1 MPSNRLNSSQIAGS
15 SSGELGSSERL
26 NAPETPAG
34 LPEERLNTN
43 STSVNNFTQQQEGC
57 LNNDIRE
64 HLNDMFEGLL
74 FLSERE
80 FDAAILG
87 VAERIGMSPIVAYD
101 TAKIIDILCERDGME
116 DDEAAEFFEFNI
128 AGAYVGDRTPIFIAQ
143 IHSIL

>member
-1 MPSNRLNSSQIAGS
+1 MPSNRLNNSS
-15 SSGELGSSERL
+15 SSGELAGDLASNGRL
-26 NAPETPAG
+26 NANGEKAG
-34 LPEERLNTN
+34 NLEKQANSLNTD
-43 STSVNNFTQQQEGC
+43 
-57 LNNDIRE
+57 LRE

-101 TAKIIDILCERDGME
+101 TAKILDILCERDGME
-116 DDEAAEFFEFNI
+116 GDEALEYFEFNI
-128 AGAYVGDRTPIFIAQ
+128 AGAYVGERTPIFIGQ

>member
-15 SSGELGSSERL
+15 SSGELASSERL
-26 NAPETPAG
+26 NAHETRAG
-34 LPEERLNTN
+34 LQEKRLNT
-43 STSVNNFTQQQEGC
+43 
-57 LNNDIRE
+57 DIRE

-80 FDAAILG
+80 FDEAILG

-116 DDEAAEFFEFNI
+116 GDEAAEFFEFNI

>member
-26 NAPETPAG
+26 NAPESPAG
-34 LPEERLNTN
+34 LQEERLNA
-43 STSVNNFTQQQEGC
+43 
-57 LNNDIRE
+57 DIRE
-64 HLNDMFEGLL
+64 NLNDMFEGLL

-101 TAKIIDILCERDGME
+101 TAKIIGILCERDGME

>member
-1 MPSNRLNSSQIAGS
+1 MPSNRLNSDQIVGS
-15 SSGELGSSERL
+15 SSGELASSKRL
-26 NAPETPAG
+26 NVPEASPG
-34 LPEERLNTN
+34 LPEERLNT
-43 STSVNNFTQQQEGC
+43 
-57 LNNDIRE
+57 DIRE

-80 FDAAILG
+80 FDEAILG

-116 DDEAAEFFEFNI
+116 GDEAAEFFEFNI

>member
-1 MPSNRLNSSQIAGS
+1 MPSNRLNSDQIAGS
-15 SSGELGSSERL
+15 SSGELASSERL
-26 NAPETPAG
+26 NVPEASPG
-34 LPEERLNTN
+34 LPEERLNTY
-43 STSVNNFTQQQEGC
+43 
-57 LNNDIRE
+57 IRE

-80 FDAAILG
+80 FDEAILG

-116 DDEAAEFFEFNI
+116 GDEAAEFFEFNI

>member
-1 MPSNRLNSSQIAGS
+1 MPSNSLNSSQIAGS

-34 LPEERLNTN
+34 LQEERLNA
-43 STSVNNFTQQQEGC
+43 
-57 LNNDIRE
+57 DIRE

-101 TAKIIDILCERDGME
+101 TAKIIDILCKRDGME

>member
-1 MPSNRLNSSQIAGS
+1 MPSNRLNSDQIAGS

-26 NAPETPAG
+26 NVNSKPEDC
-34 LPEERLNTN
+34 LNTN
-43 STSVNNFTQQQEGC
+43 SASDAGQQQVYR
-57 LNNDIRE
+57 LNIRE

-80 FDAAILG
+80 FDEAILG

-116 DDEAAEFFEFNI
+116 GDEAAEFFEFNI

>member
-15 SSGELGSSERL
+15 SSGELGSSGRL
-26 NAPETPAG
+26 NVPEAHPQ
-34 LPEERLNTN
+34 LPEERLNT
-43 STSVNNFTQQQEGC
+43 
-57 LNNDIRE
+57 DIRE

-116 DDEAAEFFEFNI
+116 GDEAAEFFEFNI

>member
-15 SSGELGSSERL
+15 SSGELANSERL
-26 NAPETPAG
+26 NTPEAPAA
-34 LPEERLNTN
+34 LPEERLNT
-43 STSVNNFTQQQEGC
+43 
-57 LNNDIRE
+57 DIRE

-80 FDAAILG
+80 FDEAILG

-116 DDEAAEFFEFNI
+116 GDEAAEFFEFNI

>member
-34 LPEERLNTN
+34 LQEERLNA
-43 STSVNNFTQQQEGC
+43 
-57 LNNDIRE
+57 DIRE

-116 DDEAAEFFEFNI
+116 GDEAAEFFEFNI

>member
-1 MPSNRLNSSQIAGS
+1 MPSNSLNSSQIAGS

-26 NAPETPAG
+26 NTPETPAG
-34 LPEERLNTN
+34 LQEERLNA
-43 STSVNNFTQQQEGC
+43 
-57 LNNDIRE
+57 DIRE

>member
-1 MPSNRLNSSQIAGS
+1 MPSNSLNSSQIAGS

-26 NAPETPAG
+26 NAFEAPPG
-34 LPEERLNTN
+34 LPKERLNT
-43 STSVNNFTQQQEGC
+43 
-57 LNNDIRE
+57 DIRE

-80 FDAAILG
+80 FDEAILG

-116 DDEAAEFFEFNI
+116 DEEGAEFFEFNI

>member
-1 MPSNRLNSSQIAGS
+1 MPSNSLNCSQIAGS

-34 LPEERLNTN
+34 LQEERLNA
-43 STSVNNFTQQQEGC
+43 
-57 LNNDIRE
+57 DIRE

>member
-1 MPSNRLNSSQIAGS
+1 MPSNRLNNNS
-15 SSGELGSSERL
+15 SSESSRVELPVSERL
-26 NAPETPAG
+26 NNPETPAG
-34 LPEERLNTN
+34 LQANRLND
-43 STSVNNFTQQQEGC
+43 
-57 LNNDIRE
+57 DIRE

-116 DDEAAEFFEFNI
+116 GDEAAEYFEFNI
-128 AGAYVGDRTPIFIAQ
+128 AGAYVGDRTPIFIAR
-143 IHSIL
+143 IESIL

>member
-34 LPEERLNTN
+34 LQEERLNSN
-43 STSVNNFTQQQEGC
+43 STSVNNFTEQQEDC

-64 HLNDMFEGLL
+64 NLNDMFEGLL

>member
-26 NAPETPAG
+26 NAPEAPAG
-34 LPEERLNTN
+34 LQDERLNT
-43 STSVNNFTQQQEGC
+43 
-57 LNNDIRE
+57 DIRE

>member
-34 LPEERLNTN
+34 LQEERLNA
-43 STSVNNFTQQQEGC
+43 
-57 LNNDIRE
+57 DIRE

-101 TAKIIDILCERDGME
+101 TAKIIDILCKRDGME

>member
-1 MPSNRLNSSQIAGS
+1 MPSNSLNSSQIAGS

-34 LPEERLNTN
+34 LQEERLNA
-43 STSVNNFTQQQEGC
+43 
-57 LNNDIRE
+57 DIRE

-116 DDEAAEFFEFNI
+116 GDEAAEFFEFNI

>member
-1 MPSNRLNSSQIAGS
+1 MPSNSLNSSQIAGS

-26 NAPETPAG
+26 NAPESPAG
-34 LPEERLNTN
+34 LQEERLNA
-43 STSVNNFTQQQEGC
+43 
-57 LNNDIRE
+57 DIRE

-87 VAERIGMSPIVAYD
+87 VAERIGMSPIVTYD

-116 DDEAAEFFEFNI
+116 DDEASEFFEFNI

>member
-1 MPSNRLNSSQIAGS
+1 MPSNRLNSSQISGS

-34 LPEERLNTN
+34 LQEERLNA
-43 STSVNNFTQQQEGC
+43 
-57 LNNDIRE
+57 DIRE

>member
-1 MPSNRLNSSQIAGS
+1 MPSNSLNKGS
-15 SSGELGSSERL
+15 SSGELAGELASSQRL
-26 NAPETPAG
+26 NASGGKAG
-34 LPEERLNTN
+34 NLDAQANR
-43 STSVNNFTQQQEGC
+43 

-101 TAKIIDILCERDGME
+101 TAKILDILCERDGME
-116 DDEAAEFFEFNI
+116 GDEALEFFEFNI
-128 AGAYVGDRTPIFIAQ
+128 AGAYVGDRTPIFIGQ

>member
-34 LPEERLNTN
+34 L
-43 STSVNNFTQQQEGC
+43 QEDC
-57 LNNDIRE
+57 LNADIRE

>member
-1 MPSNRLNSSQIAGS
+1 MTSNRLNSSQIAGS
-15 SSGELGSSERL
+15 SSGELAISERL
-26 NAPETPAG
+26 NT
-34 LPEERLNTN
+34 
-43 STSVNNFTQQQEGC
+43 
-57 LNNDIRE
+57 DIRE

-116 DDEAAEFFEFNI
+116 GDEAAEFFEFNI

-143 IHSIL
+143 LHSIL

>member
-15 SSGELGSSERL
+15 SSGELASSERL

-34 LPEERLNTN
+34 LHEWRLN
-43 STSVNNFTQQQEGC
+43 
-57 LNNDIRE
+57 IRE
-64 HLNDMFEGLL
+64 NLNDMFEDLL
-74 FLSERE
+74 FLSEPE
-80 FDAAILG
+80 FDVAILG

-116 DDEAAEFFEFNI
+116 GDEAAEFFEFNI